1 MKLKRVLKWCAG
13 AISLALF
20 AAALIAYGTSTN
32 DCGRN
37 TPAEGAAMM
46 KAIVYCDYGPPD
58 VLRVE
63 TIAKPTCTDDQIL
76 IRVRAAAINP
86 YEWHFMRGTP
96 YIGRLMG
103 MGLRKPKVTRLGVD
117 VAGQVEAVGRNVTRF
132 KPGDEVFGA
141 APGALAE
148 YACASERRL
157 AMKPDNVTFEQAAS
171 VSIAATT
178 ALQALRDKGKLR
190 PGQDVLINGA
200 SGGVGTFAV
209 QIAKTLGARVT
220 GVCSTR
226 NVELVRS
233 IGADQ
238 VVDYTKED
246 FTRSERRYDLIVDTV
261 GNRSLSECR
270 RVLTPKGRYVM
281 VGGKNGR
288 WIAPLDRALSA
299 KVFSW
304 FVSQHMSMIM
314 AHQDKDDLGILRDLM
329 QAGKVTPV
337 IDRTYT
343 LSQVP
348 EAMRHLEGGHARGKV
363 VITIGAGS

>member
-1 MKLKRVLKWCAG
+1 MRIKRVLKWSLG
-13 AISLALF
+13 AISLALLVTF
-20 AAALIAYGTSTN
+20 LIAYGTSTN

-37 TPAEGAAMM
+37 APPEGAATM
-46 KAIVYCDYGPPD
+46 KAIVYCDYGAPD

-63 TIAKPTCTDDQIL
+63 SIAKPACTDDQIL

-96 YIGRLMG
+96 YIGRVMG
-103 MGLRKPKVTRLGVD
+103 MGLRKPKDTRLGVD
-117 VAGQVEAVGRNVTRF
+117 VAGQVEAVGRNVTQF

-157 AMKPDNVTFEQAAS
+157 VMKPDNVTFEQAGS

-178 ALQALRDKGKLR
+178 ALQALRDKGKIQ

-226 NVELVRS
+226 NLEMVRS
-233 IGADQ
+233 LGADQ

-246 FTRSERRYDLIVDTV
+246 FTKSGRRYDLIVDTV

-270 RVLTPKGRYVM
+270 RALTPRGIYVM
-281 VGGKNGR
+281 VGGQSGR
-288 WIAPLDRALSA
+288 WIAPLDRMLSA

-304 FVSQHMSMIM
+304 FVSQRMVMIM
-314 AHQDKDDLGILRDLM
+314 AHQDKGDLGLLRDLM
-329 QAGKVTPV
+329 RAGKVKPV
-337 IDRTYT
+337 VDRTYP

-348 EAMRHLEGGHARGKV
+348 EAMRYLETGHARGKV
-363 VITIGAGS
+363 VIVVD

>member
-1 MKLKRVLKWCAG
+1 MKLKRVLKWSLG
-13 AISLALF
+13 AVVLALV
-20 AAALIAYGTSTN
+20 AAALVAYATSTN

-37 TPAEGAAMM
+37 VPPAGAATM
-46 KAIVYCDYGPPD
+46 KSIVYCDYGPPD

-63 TIAKPTCTDDQIL
+63 TIAKPACTDAQVL

-103 MGLRKPKVTRLGVD
+103 MGLRKPKDTRLGVD
-117 VAGQVEAVGRNVTRF
+117 VAGQVEAVGRNVTQF

-157 AMKPDNVTFEQAAS
+157 AMKPDNVTFEQAGS

-178 ALQALRDKGKLR
+178 ALQALRDKGKLQ

-209 QIAKTLGARVT
+209 QIAKTFGARVT
-220 GVCSTR
+220 GVCSTK
-226 NVELVRS
+226 NVEMVRS
-233 IGADQ
+233 IGADD
-238 VVDYTKED
+238 VIDYTKAD
-246 FTRSERRYDLIVDTV
+246 FTRSGRRYDLIVDTV

-270 RVLTPKGRYVM
+270 RALTPRGRYVM
-281 VGGKNGR
+281 VGGKSGR
-288 WIAPLDRALSA
+288 WVAPLDRLLAL
-299 KVFSW
+299 KVLSW
-304 FVSQHMSMIM
+304 FVSQDMGMIM
-314 AHQDKDDLGILRDLM
+314 AHQDKDDLGTLRDLM
-329 QAGKVTPV
+329 RDGKVKPV
-337 IDRTYT
+337 VDRTYP

-348 EAMRHLEGGHARGKV
+348 EAMRYLETGHARGKV
-363 VITIGAGS
+363 VITVSSGS